1 MPRARK
7 ASRKK
12 KSSLKA
18 VPQGKATVVSNAPAA
33 FPIVAVGASA
43 GGLEAFINL
52 LRSLPQNPG
61 FALIFI
67 PHLDPTHESAMVEL
81 SARATEMPVVQAG
94 DGMQVSANRLFVL
107 PPNSDMTIA
116 GGILH

>member
-1 MPRARK
+1 MPRAKK
-7 ASRKK
+7 ALRKK
-12 KSSLKA
+12 KSLRKA
-18 VPQGKATVVSNAPAA
+18 APQAKGRIVSNAAAAA

-107 PPNSDMTIA
+107 PPNSDM
-116 GGILH
+116 